1 MFSKYIDINF
11 IEWNL
16 FYLVF
21 KIYNVLLV
29 EVLFIVVFFSIK

>member
-1 MFSKYIDINF
+1 MFSKYIDIDF